1 MSARINLKFS
11 KRMPSGRG
19 NSANFLVSFTKTI
32 LLFHRNA
39 YEKKDRTLFL
49 STDKPFVSHISRWMT
64 LLYRWR
70 FAGVVCSSLSH
81 LPACSSVSS
90 FVSVISRS
98 RSVISVP
105 FVSVFFSETR
115 TNNRVARANR
125 IDVRLRKCL
134 VPVANKGKGEWS
146 PSLKENINNTFFC
159 SFFIFLVNTS
169 LFLKEGSTLRF
180 ITWRK
185 YHSMILI
192 KI

>member
-49 STDKPFVSHISRWMT
+49 PTDKPFVSHISRWMT

-70 FAGVVCSSLSH
+70 FAGVLCSSLSH

-169 LFLKEGSTLRF
+169 FFLKKGSTLRF

-185 YHSMILI
+185 YHSMILM

>member
-185 YHSMILI
+185 YHSMILM

>member
-11 KRMPSGRG
+11 KQMPSGRG

-185 YHSMILI
+185 YHSMILM

>member
-11 KRMPSGRG
+11 KQMPSGRG

>member
-1 MSARINLKFS
+1 MSTRINLKFS

-185 YHSMILI
+185 YHSMILM

>member
-1 MSARINLKFS
+1 MEEEIRRISSFRLRRRFFCFIVTLM
-11 KRMPSGRG
+11 KR
-19 NSANFLVSFTKTI
+19 KTG
-32 LLFHRNA
+32 HYSCRQ
-39 YEKKDRTLFL
+39 
-49 STDKPFVSHISRWMT
+49 ISRSFPIFHDEWRYYIGGGSP
-64 LLYRWR
+64 LL
-70 FAGVVCSSLSH
+70 VCSSLSH

-169 LFLKEGSTLRF
+169 FFLKKGSTLRF

-185 YHSMILI
+185 YHSMILM

>member
-159 SFFIFLVNTS
+159 SFFIFLVNIS

-185 YHSMILI
+185 YHSMILM